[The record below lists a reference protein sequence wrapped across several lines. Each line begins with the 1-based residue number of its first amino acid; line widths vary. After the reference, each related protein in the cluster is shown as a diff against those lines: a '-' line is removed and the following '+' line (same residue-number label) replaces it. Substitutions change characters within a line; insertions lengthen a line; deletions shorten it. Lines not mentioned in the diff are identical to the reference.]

1 MTFQCQVFM
10 AAIRRKQQLVF
21 QMRKYRD
28 SFYSTGYNCYWLFLL
43 PPSGSHGAEGQCIR
57 SPLMADIYKC
67 PLIQVRQT
75 WLHCDHC
82 VAFDTMYMEL
92 HQTTQTLCPGLPQ
105 EPECSFVGQSAD
117 RVCVCVCVCVKVA
130 QSCPTLWD
138 PKDYTIHGIL
148 QARILEQVAVPFSRG
163 SFQPRDRTQV
173 SNPGLAHCRLMPTE
187 INEQSKALESLLSIL
202 PQESKNY
209 S

>member
-82 VAFDTMYMEL
+82 VAFDTMYMKL

-117 RVCVCVCVCVKVA
+117 MVCVCVCVCESRSVMSNSLGPQGLYNPWNSPGQNTGVGSRSLL
-130 QSCPTLWD
+130 QRIFPTQ
-138 PKDYTIHGIL
+138 G
-148 QARILEQVAVPFSRG
+148 
-163 SFQPRDRTQV
+163 
-173 SNPGLAHCRLMPTE
+173 SNPGLKPRSRPLQADA
-187 INEQSKALESLLSIL
+187 N
-202 PQESKNY
+202 
-209 S
+209 